1 MPASPPRTGWE
12 VVMWNEWLVR
22 TLKSRRDG
30 ASARRARRPV
40 FAAPPD
46 FEGDGMHPGADDF
59 RSAVGQVKA
68 EAPSD

>member
-1 MPASPPRTGWE
+1 MPASPTRTGWE

-22 TLKSRRDG
+22 TLRSRRDG
-30 ASARRARRPV
+30 ETTRPRRPI

-59 RSAVGQVKA
+59 RSAVGHVKA

>member
-1 MPASPPRTGWE
+1 MPASPTRIGRE
-12 VVMWNEWLVR
+12 VKMWNEWLVR
-22 TLKSRRDG
+22 TLKSRRG
-30 ASARRARRPV
+30 GETARRARRPI